1 MSASPAPNDLRARI
15 AQALDDAEW
24 PSIAEDVR
32 EGVDL
37 NTVIQRVKH
46 AMDPEEASRPIA
58 IIEQLQ
64 STLEQSHTAGTP
76 PANPAAGCTIA
87 PFGGPQV
94 AVHYMPGCDQWE
106 VAINTQEM
114 DAPSGETRPA
124 LQITLN
130 ATTLYDRECAQ
141 AERGDQ

>member
-1 MSASPAPNDLRARI
+1 MSASPAPEEIRARI

-32 EGVDL
+32 DGVDL

-46 AMDPEEASRPIA
+46 SMDPEEASRPIA

-64 STLEQSHTAGTP
+64 ATVEHSDTAGTP

-94 AVHYMPGCDQWE
+94 VVHYIAGCDQWE
-106 VAINTQEM
+106 VAVNTQEM
-114 DAPSGETRPA
+114 DAGSGETRPA
-124 LQITLN
+124 LKVTLN
-130 ATTLYDRECAQ
+130 ATTLFDRERGQ
-141 AERGDQ
+141 AESGGQ